1 MELRRL
7 GDSGLKV
14 SEVGLGCNNFGM
26 RIEQAAAAE
35 VVEAALDA
43 GINFFD
49 TADMYGGAQ
58 SEVMLGKA
66 LGARRSEAVVAT
78 KFGLAMGKRPDQRG
92 ASRRY
97 ILEAVE
103 GSLKRLGTD
112 YIDLYQLH
120 RPDPDTPIEET
131 LSALD
136 DLVHAGKVRYIGSSG
151 FAGWQI
157 ADADWTARAGG
168 LTRFVT
174 AQDHFNILERGV
186 EKEVIPACERFNI
199 GLLPY
204 FPLASGLLSGKY
216 HRGEAAG
223 ADTRLSNPRFAGNS
237 LTDASF
243 DRIERLS
250 AWAAER
256 DHSLLDLAFAWLLG
270 HKLVPSVIAG
280 ATRPD
285 QVKANVAAAGW
296 RLTPDEVAEVAKLAG

>member
-26 RIEQAAAAE
+26 RIEQAAATE

-97 ILEAVE
+97 IMEAVE

-157 ADADWTARAGG
+157 ADAEWTARAGG
-168 LTRFVT
+168 LSRFLT
-174 AQDHFNILERGV
+174 AQDHFNILERGI
-186 EKEVIPACERFNI
+186 EKEVIPACERFNL

-237 LTDASF
+237 LTDQNF
-243 DRIERLS
+243 DRVERLA

-256 DHSLLDLAFAWLLG
+256 DHSLLELAFAWLLG

-296 RLTPDEVAEVAKLAG
+296 RLTPEEVAEVAKLAG